1 MHQNLAFLD
10 LEELAPLNHKRGSAQ
25 SPFPSVHKQMIMMM
39 MYINRDVDLD
49 YRSFR
54 SLIVIC
60 HLCEGLHLQET
71 HQEMR

>member
-1 MHQNLAFLD
+1 
-10 LEELAPLNHKRGSAQ
+10 
-25 SPFPSVHKQMIMMM
+25 MMM